1 MAEGNKKIRIMKG
14 AEPDMSAASFQIFD
28 ETHTLGN
35 ALRWMLMK
43 NPQVEFCG
51 YSAPHPSENLI
62 QIRIQMYDKQ
72 SSLTALLDALDNLDK
87 LYGSI
92 EDAYTASLEAGKFE
106 KWEEK
111 S

>member
-1 MAEGNKKIRIMKG
+1 MAEGNQKIRIMKG

-87 LYGSI
+87 LYASI
-92 EDAYTASLEAGKFE
+92 EDAYTTSLEAENYE